1 MSPIHSW
8 KAGYLLLEGGAEFGG
23 RMADPDLAA
32 LELAGGFSAPVCIL
46 PTAAAP
52 DHNDRRAGANGVR
65 WFTHLGAE
73 QVAVLSVIDRVSA
86 EAEANAEAIR
96 RSRLIYLLG
105 GFPRYL
111 EETLRASLA
120 WQAMVEAFRSGAVLG
135 GSSAGAMVL
144 SEHYFDPEG
153 DRLRQGLG
161 LIEGAGLIPHHN
173 SFGKGWAPR
182 LRSLLPD
189 GLWIG
194 IDEQTGLIGKPPS
207 GWTVYGKGQVTLY
220 RPGEVQT
227 FRSGEQFSF

>member
-1 MSPIHSW
+1 MSAIHAW

-23 RMADPDLAA
+23 RMADPDRAA
-32 LELAGGFSAPVCIL
+32 LERAGGFAAPVCIL

-65 WFTHLGAE
+65 WFSHLGAK
-73 QVAVLSVIDRVSA
+73 QVAIVAVIDRASA

-111 EETLRASLA
+111 EETLRTSLA
-120 WQAMVEAFRSGAVLG
+120 WQAMLEAFRSGAVLG

-144 SEHYFDPEG
+144 AEHYYDPESNS
-153 DRLRQGLG
+153 LREGLG
-161 LIEGAGLIPHHN
+161 LIEGVCLIPHQN

-182 LRSLLPD
+182 LESLLPD

-194 IDEQTGLIGKPPS
+194 IDEQTGILGEPPS
-207 GWTVYGKGQVTLY
+207 RATVYGKGQVTLY
-220 RPGEVQT
+220 RAGKTQV